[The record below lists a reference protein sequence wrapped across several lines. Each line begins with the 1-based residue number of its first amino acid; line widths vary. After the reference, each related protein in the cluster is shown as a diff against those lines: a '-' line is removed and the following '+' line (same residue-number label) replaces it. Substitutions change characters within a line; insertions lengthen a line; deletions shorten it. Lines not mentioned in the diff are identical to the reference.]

1 MRLNKIE
8 IKGFKSF
15 GDKTIINFNSGV
27 TGIVGPNGCGKS
39 NIVDAIRWVL
49 GEQKTSLLRSDKME
63 NIIFNGSKSRKKL
76 QLAEVSISFD
86 NTKNLI
92 PTEYSTVTVTRK
104 YFRSGDSEYL
114 LNDVKCRL
122 KDITNLFL
130 DTGIS
135 SNNYAIIELSM
146 VDNILNDKDNSRL
159 HLFEEAAGISKFRKR
174 KKETFNKIKQ
184 TELDLDRV
192 EDLVYEIEKN
202 LRSLKRQAKQTEK
215 YHKYKDEYKI
225 ISINVALEVSKTTM
239 SSLKEQKQKLTKVEN
254 ENTKVITELA
264 KKNSKLESA
273 KSSLIPYEK
282 KLLKLQKK
290 LNQVLDKIRNFEE
303 SKRMKSQKAK
313 MLIEKIEDLRDR
325 IKYDTE
331 SNKRSEFSISS
342 IQKEISSNEKEL
354 KKVVDK
360 LKITKKDYTKY
371 EEELKDK
378 NVKITDIK
386 EVEDQFRQLNHN
398 LESIS
403 NKRNQVERLLLL
415 DNIDKKSVVEKIK
428 SIDKEILELKK
439 GFKTIENLFKTENKE
454 IIRINKLFSEKSK
467 DLSTDE
473 IKYNSLKNNI
483 ESLKK
488 EMEYKNATYKS
499 NKRRITENID
509 NLKKSEK
516 EVVKIDT
523 DTDSNDNSLIK
534 LYDEK
539 SKSEKDLQKF
549 EDEYYKLKSTINLD
563 DSSIKE
569 LQNKKDINLNLIDEL
584 KSNIYDNEIELNSVE
599 QRLSIEF
606 DLDINTCKADKDFFK
621 DSSVDSM
628 INRREELKE
637 KIEKIGQINPL
648 AMEAYKE
655 IKERHEF
662 ITKEREDLLEAK
674 DSLLKTIEE
683 IDIVAKESFLKS
695 FEKIKSNF
703 KTVFRSLF
711 TDDDDCDLL
720 INDEENPLE
729 SSIEIMAKPKGK
741 KPLTINQLSGGEKT
755 LTATSLLFAIYLLKP
770 APFCVFDEVDAP
782 LDDANIDKF
791 NKIVNKFS
799 NTSQFIIVTHNK
811 RTMNNA
817 DIIYGITMPEQGVS
831 KVVPVDLRNLKV

>member
-499 NKRRITENID
+499 NKRRIAENID

-703 KTVFRSLF
+703 KTV
-711 TDDDDCDLL
+711 
-720 INDEENPLE
+720 
-729 SSIEIMAKPKGK
+729 
-741 KPLTINQLSGGEKT
+741 
-755 LTATSLLFAIYLLKP
+755 
-770 APFCVFDEVDAP
+770 
-782 LDDANIDKF
+782 
-791 NKIVNKFS
+791 
-799 NTSQFIIVTHNK
+799 
-811 RTMNNA
+811 
-817 DIIYGITMPEQGVS
+817 
-831 KVVPVDLRNLKV
+831 

>member
-49 GEQKTSLLRSDKME
+49 GEQKTKLLRSDKME

-92 PTEYSTVTVTRK
+92 PTEYSTVTITRK

-174 KKETFNKIKQ
+174 KKETFNKIRQ
-184 TELDLDRV
+184 TEVDLDRV

-215 YHKYKDEYKI
+215 YYKFKDEYKL
-225 ISINVALEVSKTTM
+225 ISINVALEVSKTNRN
-239 SSLKEQKQKLTKVEN
+239 SLKDQKDKLVKIEN
-254 ENTKVITELA
+254 ENTRVISELA
-264 KKNSKLESA
+264 KKNSKLEAA

-282 KLLKLQKK
+282 KLIKLQKN
-290 LNQVLDKIRNFEE
+290 LNSVLDKIRNFEE

-313 MLIEKIEDLRDR
+313 MLVEKIEDLRDR

-342 IQKEISSNEKEL
+342 IKNEISTNEKEL
-354 KKVVDK
+354 NKIINK
-360 LKITKKDYTKY
+360 LKITKKDYLKY

-386 EVEDQFRQLNHN
+386 EVEDHFRELKHN

-403 NKRNQVERLLLL
+403 NKRNQIESSLLLE
-415 DNIDKKSVVEKIK
+415 NIDKKSVLKKIK
-428 SIDKEILELKK
+428 SINKEITELKK
-439 GFKTIENLFKTENKE
+439 GFKIIENLFKTENKE
-454 IIRINKLFSEKSK
+454 IIRINKLFTEKSK
-467 DLSTDE
+467 DLSNDE
-473 IKYNSLKNNI
+473 ITFNSLKSNI
-483 ESLKK
+483 ESLKR
-488 EMEYKNATYKS
+488 EMEYKNVTYES
-499 NKRRITENID
+499 NKKRINDNI
-509 NLKKSEK
+509 NSLKESEK
-516 EVVKIDT
+516 QVAKIDT
-523 DTDSNDNSLIK
+523 DTDSNDNSLMK
-534 LYDEK
+534 LYDDK
-539 SKSEKDLQKF
+539 SNSEKALQKF

-563 DSSIKE
+563 DSSIKD
-569 LQNKKDINLNLIDEL
+569 LQNKKDINLNLIDEI
-584 KSNIYDNEIELNSVE
+584 KSSIHDNEIELNSVE
-599 QRLSIEF
+599 QRISIEF
-606 DLDINTCKADKDFFK
+606 DLDINKCKADKDFFNE
-621 DSSVDSM
+621 SSLDKM
-628 INRREELKE
+628 KQRRDALKE

-648 AMEAYKE
+648 AMEAYNE
-655 IKERHEF
+655 IKERHDF
-662 ITKEREDLLEAK
+662 ITKEREDLIEAK
-674 DSLLKTIEE
+674 ESLIKTIEE
-683 IDIVAKESFLKS
+683 IDIVAKKSFLSS
-695 FEKIKSNF
+695 FEKIKGNF

-711 TDDDDCDLL
+711 TEDDDCDLI

-831 KVVPVDLRNLKV
+831 KVVPVDLRNLKI

>member
-15 GDKTIINFNSGV
+15 GDKTIINFNRGV

-174 KKETFNKIKQ
+174 KKETFNKIRQ

-215 YHKYKDEYKI
+215 YYRYKDEYKL
-225 ISINVALEVSKTTM
+225 ISINVALEVSKSTRN
-239 SSLKEQKQKLTKVEN
+239 SLKEQKKKLTNIEN
-254 ENTKVITELA
+254 ENIKVVSELA
-264 KKNSKLESA
+264 KKNSKLEAA

-282 KLLKLQKK
+282 KLLKFQKN
-290 LNQVLDKIRNFEE
+290 LNNVLDKIRDFEE

-342 IQKEISSNEKEL
+342 IQKEISSNDKEL
-354 KKVVDK
+354 KKVIDK
-360 LKITKKDYTKY
+360 LKITKKDYSRY

-386 EVEDQFRQLNHN
+386 EVEDHFRQLNHN

-415 DNIDKKSVVEKIK
+415 DKIDKQSVIEKIK
-428 SIDKEILELKK
+428 SIDNEISELKK

-467 DLSTDE
+467 DLSNDE
-473 IKYNSLKNNI
+473 ITYNSLKNNI

-488 EMEYKNATYKS
+488 EIEYKNATYES
-499 NKRRITENID
+499 NKKRISDNI
-509 NLKKSEK
+509 NTLKKSEK
-516 EVVKIDT
+516 EIIKIDS

-534 LYDEK
+534 LYEEK
-539 SKSEKDLQKF
+539 SKSENDLQKF

-563 DSSIKE
+563 DSSIKD
-569 LQNKKDINLNLIDEL
+569 LQNKKDINLNLINEL
-584 KSNIYDNEIELNSVE
+584 KSNIHDNEIELNSVE
-599 QRLSIEF
+599 QRISIEF
-606 DLDINTCKADKDFFK
+606 DLNINECKPDKDFFREVSLDK
-621 DSSVDSM
+621 M
-628 INRREELKE
+628 INRRDELKV

-648 AMEAYKE
+648 AMEAYNE

-662 ITKEREDLLEAK
+662 ITKEKGDLLDAK

-683 IDIVAKESFLKS
+683 IDVVAKESFLSS

-799 NTSQFIIVTHNK
+799 SSSQFIIVTHNK

>member
-49 GEQKTSLLRSDKME
+49 GEQKTKLLRSDKME

-92 PTEYSTVTVTRK
+92 PTEYSTVTITRK

-174 KKETFNKIKQ
+174 KKETFNKIRQ
-184 TELDLDRV
+184 TEVDLDRV

-215 YHKYKDEYKI
+215 YYKFKDEYKL
-225 ISINVALEVSKTTM
+225 ISINVALEVSKKNRN
-239 SSLKEQKQKLTKVEN
+239 SLKDQKDKLVKIEN
-254 ENTKVITELA
+254 ENTRVISELA
-264 KKNSKLESA
+264 KKNSKLEAA

-282 KLLKLQKK
+282 KLIKLQKN
-290 LNQVLDKIRNFEE
+290 LNSVLDKIRNFEE

-313 MLIEKIEDLRDR
+313 MLVEKIEDLRDR

-342 IQKEISSNEKEL
+342 IKNEISTNEKEL
-354 KKVVDK
+354 NKIINK
-360 LKITKKDYTKY
+360 LKITKKDYLKY

-386 EVEDQFRQLNHN
+386 EVEDHFRELKHN

-403 NKRNQVERLLLL
+403 NKRNQIESSLLLE
-415 DNIDKKSVVEKIK
+415 NIDKKSVLKKIK
-428 SIDKEILELKK
+428 SINKEITELKK
-439 GFKTIENLFKTENKE
+439 GFKIIENLFKTENKE
-454 IIRINKLFSEKSK
+454 IIRINKLFTEKSK
-467 DLSTDE
+467 DLSNDE
-473 IKYNSLKNNI
+473 ITFNSLKSNI
-483 ESLKK
+483 ESLKR
-488 EMEYKNATYKS
+488 EMEYKNVTYES
-499 NKRRITENID
+499 NKKRINDNI
-509 NLKKSEK
+509 NSLKESEK
-516 EVVKIDT
+516 QVAKIDT
-523 DTDSNDNSLIK
+523 DTDSNDNSLMK
-534 LYDEK
+534 LYDDK
-539 SKSEKDLQKF
+539 SNSEKALQKF

-563 DSSIKE
+563 DSSIKD
-569 LQNKKDINLNLIDEL
+569 LQNKKDINLNLIDEI
-584 KSNIYDNEIELNSVE
+584 KSSIHDNEIELNSVE
-599 QRLSIEF
+599 QRISIEF
-606 DLDINTCKADKDFFK
+606 DLDINKCKADKDFFNE
-621 DSSVDSM
+621 SSLDKM
-628 INRREELKE
+628 KQRRDTLKE

-648 AMEAYKE
+648 AMEAYNE
-655 IKERHEF
+655 IKERHDF
-662 ITKEREDLLEAK
+662 ITKEREDLVEAK
-674 DSLLKTIEE
+674 ESLIKTIEE
-683 IDIVAKESFLKS
+683 IDIVAKKSFLSS
-695 FEKIKSNF
+695 FEKIKDNF

-711 TDDDDCDLL
+711 TEDDDCDLI

-831 KVVPVDLRNLKV
+831 KVVPVDLRNLKI